1 MEKTKF
7 HNLLHYLLHYGLLLG
22 LLLPALTFGKELK
35 LVADHWPP
43 FTSQTKG
50 QRIAVDL
57 VEQALQRSG
66 FPAHASIIEWKQ
78 VLDGVKNGKYDAI
91 VGAWKNTEREQ
102 FLLFSR
108 PYLQNRIMLV
118 GRADNKLES
127 VDIAQLEN
135 KKIGIVKD
143 YAYGDSILT
152 NKKIIKI
159 ESATVADNIK
169 KLLDKKVDLIFV
181 DSIVVQSIKDK
192 LPEDVQKQ
200 LVIYPDVVAEQDL
213 YFAVRKNYPGASALL
228 DKFNHAIS
236 AMIADGSYNRILG
249 FDWLIADTND
259 DGVDEYISGNHLQSK
274 SGDPAQSGRTYTL
287 FSKENDTPPK
297 PTKKYRVLNLEYNS
311 WDDAQQAINQAQN
324 SGELQYE
331 DNTSGA
337 IGVFSGQ
344 F

>member
-1 MEKTKF
+1 MRKIMEKAKID
-7 HNLLHYLLHYGLLLG
+7 NLLRCGLLLG
-22 LLLPALTFGKELK
+22 FLLPALALGKELK

-118 GRADNKLES
+118 GRTDNKLET
-127 VDIAQLEN
+127 VDIAQLDN

-143 YAYGDSILT
+143 YAYGDTILK
-152 NKKIIKI
+152 NNKIIKV
-159 ESATVADNIK
+159 ESATAADNIK
-169 KLLDKKVDLIFV
+169 NLIAKKVDLIFI
-181 DSIVVQSIKDK
+181 DSIVVQSVREQ
-192 LPEDVQKQ
+192 LPQEVQKQ

-213 YFAVRKNYPGASALL
+213 YFAVRKDYPGASALL
-228 DKFNHAIS
+228 EKFNNTIL

-287 FSKENDTPPK
+287 FSKKDSTPPQS
-297 PTKKYRVLNLEYNS
+297 TKKYRVLNLEYNS
-311 WDDAQQAINQAQN
+311 WDDAQQAINQAQD